1 MEADMG
7 EFFKTWLLVSAAA
20 MAWLFILFGWPVVE
34 FQHTARAQDAPP
46 ATPALPSIPTNH
58 DLALI
63 LQHYEKI
70 FASWAQHANITVL
83 VGVGVVWIVA
93 WMAIKMTRIHVE
105 SPRVVH
111 HYHGEWRGQELE
123 SQMTPPKQLEPSRG
137 NTLPVAINQR
147 QR

>member
-1 MEADMG
+1 MG

-20 MAWLFILFGWPVVE
+20 MAWLFVLFGWPVVE

-46 ATPALPSIPTNH
+46 ATPALPIPTNH

-70 FASWAQHANITVL
+70 FASWAQHANLTVL
-83 VGVGVVWIVA
+83 ASVGVVWIVA

-105 SPRVVH
+105 NPRVIH

-123 SQMTPPKQLEPSRG
+123 SQMTPPRQLEPPRDE
-137 NTLPVAINQR
+137 TRARLPVR
-147 QR
+147 QDARSV

>member
-1 MEADMG
+1 MG

-46 ATPALPSIPTNH
+46 VTPALPSIPTNH

-70 FASWAQHANITVL
+70 FASWAQHANITVFA
-83 VGVGVVWIVA
+83 GVGVVWIVA

-105 SPRVVH
+105 NPRVIH
-111 HYHGEWRGQELE
+111 HYHGEWRGHELE
-123 SQMTPPKQLEPSRG
+123 SQMTPPKQLEPPRG